1 MILLKNISADL
12 KSCTKNNA
20 KCINAKIINKK
31 LEESKMYKFRLINS
45 ILQINSV
52 IE

>member
-1 MILLKNISADL
+1 MIILKRISADL
-12 KSCTKNNA
+12 KRCTKNNS

-31 LEESKMYKFRLINS
+31 LEESKMYKFRLITN